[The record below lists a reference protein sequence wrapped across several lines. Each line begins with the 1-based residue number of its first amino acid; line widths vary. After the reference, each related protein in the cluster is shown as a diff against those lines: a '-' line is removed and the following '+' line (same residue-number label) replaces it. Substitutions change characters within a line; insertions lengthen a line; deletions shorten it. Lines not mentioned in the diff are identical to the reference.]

1 MPVATT
7 SLLAK
12 PAGPTDEGGAQ
23 VAAGKTHDINRPGL
37 YKLLQAFDQD
47 QLEAALQD
55 LRQMTGLTEGDL
67 PGCMPILFFAT
78 MPESFD
84 DGFRSLQNYV
94 ASGVSVQHLSALQ
107 LVAGR
112 QTAC

>member
-1 MPVATT
+1 M
-7 SLLAK
+7 
-12 PAGPTDEGGAQ
+12 
-23 VAAGKTHDINRPGL
+23 AAGKTHDINRPGL
-37 YKLLQAFDQD
+37 YKLVQAFDPV

-55 LRQMTGLTEGDL
+55 LRQMTGLTEEHL
-67 PGCMPILFFAT
+67 PDGMPVLFFAT

-84 DGFRSLQNYV
+84 DGFRSLQKYV

-112 QTAC
+112 QTACRAVYLEVFIRMCLCPPMA